1 VRAENYLGT
10 SNQKIVRPQLGLDT
24 QCYSYLIDGISGVSR
39 PTGSLGAQRI
49 ALLRL
54 YIYLPGTL
62 WITKTVAE
70 ECARIRN
77 TTRAQLHQSF
87 SQTLFGELPL
97 RNPAA
102 IRGRE
107 LELAPFHKGAND
119 CRILGEA
126 EDVGHTVLLTFDT
139 KFIRDLAS
147 RTTIRLFQPESY
159 WVSLAIPSGVEPDKL
174 PVAEN
179 PLAHQAWWRW

>member
-1 VRAENYLGT
+1 MSKVISEQVLKKT
-10 SNQKIVRPQLGLDT
+10 IHPQLGLDT
-24 QCYSYLIDGISGVSR
+24 QCYSYLIDGISGVSK
-39 PTGSLGAQRI
+39 PTDNLGPQRI

-54 YIYLPGTL
+54 YLYLPGTL

-70 ECARIRN
+70 ECARIRT
-77 TTRAQLHQSF
+77 TTRAEFHQSF

-97 RNPAA
+97 RNRAA
-102 IRGRE
+102 IWVRE

-126 EDVGHTVLLTFDT
+126 EDVEHTVLLTFDT

-147 RTTIRLFQPESY
+147 RTTINLIQPESY
-159 WVSLAIPSGVEPDKL
+159 WVSLAIPPGTEPDKF
-174 PVAEN
+174 PAADN
-179 PLAHQAWWRW
+179 PLSQQVWWRW

>member
-1 VRAENYLGT
+1 VPKTISEHAT
-10 SNQKIVRPQLGLDT
+10 KCIVHPQLGLDT
-24 QCYSYLIDGISGVSR
+24 QCYSYLIDGMSGVSK
-39 PTGSLGAQRI
+39 PNDNLAPQRI

-54 YIYLPGTL
+54 YLYLPGTL

-70 ECARIRN
+70 ECARIRS

-87 SQTLFGELPL
+87 SQTIFGELPL

-102 IRGRE
+102 IRERE
-107 LELAPFHKGAND
+107 LELVAIHKGEND

-147 RTTIRLFQPESY
+147 RTTIRLIQPESY
-159 WVSLAIPSGVEPDKL
+159 WVSLAIPSGAKPNNL
-174 PVAEN
+174 PAVEN
-179 PLAHQAWWRW
+179 PLSHQTWWRW